1 MTLLYVMPV
10 SKDGGLH
17 LEKSPLKLE
26 GAHLCVASPLSF
38 TEACFS
44 VAAVRALR
52 NHCPEATIAV
62 LCPCSQSTLWGTGI
76 PELDHVLSY
85 AEAASAK
92 QIAAQLQAFDVEFN
106 SAIIW
111 QAGKAAKAISK
122 VGVAQRLGY
131 PARGLEN
138 YLTDVVSVA
147 SKPGPVEHRV
157 RYYLEL
163 MSQLGADAFV
173 RSSFEMPSLP
183 EPPEKIKIALAPFSE
198 YGSAY
203 QWPADRFLQ
212 VIDIINERHADV
224 SWTLFGRQ
232 GAQATLAKVEGRN
245 LFEDLLNRDD
255 LDLSE
260 CDDRERF
267 LTQLAESSA
276 LLACDGDVAHM
287 AAHIGLPAAVIFGP
301 NGPEWKRPLGK
312 QSIVIREHVACSPC
326 YHAKCP
332 LDLRCQN
339 EVTVEM
345 VVEGLEQ
352 AILMR

>member
-1 MTLLYVMPV
+1 MPAR
-10 SKDGGLH
+10 KDGDLH
-17 LEKSPLKLE
+17 LKKSPLKLE
-26 GAHLCVASPLSF
+26 GKHLCVVSPLSF

-44 VAAVRALR
+44 VAAVRALG

-62 LCPCSQSTLWGTGI
+62 LCPSSQSTLWKTGI
-76 PELDHVLSY
+76 AELDHVLSY
-85 AEAASAK
+85 EEADSVK
-92 QIAAQLQAFDVEFN
+92 QIASQLQAFDVQFD

-111 QAGKAAKAISK
+111 QAGKAAKAISQA
-122 VGVAQRLGY
+122 GVAQRLGY
-131 PARGLEN
+131 PASGLEK

-147 SKPGPVEHRV
+147 SQPGPVEHRV

-173 RSSFEMPSLP
+173 RSSFEMPALP
-183 EPPEKIKIALAPFSE
+183 EPPEKVKIALAPFSE

-203 QWPADRFLQ
+203 QWPVERFLQ
-212 VIDIINERHADV
+212 VIDILNERHAGI
-224 SWTLFGRQ
+224 SWTIFDSQ
-232 GAQATLAKVEGRN
+232 GARAKMEGDDFFGD
-245 LFEDLLNRDD
+245 LFNRDD
-255 LDLSE
+255 LDLSD
-260 CDDRERF
+260 CDDREEF
-267 LTQLAESSA
+267 LNQLAQSSV
-276 LLACDGDVAHM
+276 LLACDGEIAHM

-312 QSIVIREHVACSPC
+312 QSVVIREHVACSPC